1 MASGSLTGFV
11 IEFQSATVKH
21 LKQLCAKLTES
32 SFIIQR
38 EVILCEQVAEL
49 VAHEIVVTTP
59 IVSYAFWFKLCKSR
73 IEVYEQNGDSIK
85 NGEISEEEEAHNVA
99 A

>member
-21 LKQLCAKLTES
+21 LKQLCAKLTE
-32 SFIIQR
+32 R